1 VIAASFSSPKQASEI
16 SNMTRIWTAVFLT
29 VLSIGPAF
37 ADPIEGLWRTAADDH
52 GDIGYIRVEPC
63 GETFCGTLERA
74 ENARGEAIQPDTI
87 GRMIVWN
94 LAQASAGDYEGRI
107 YAPDRDKEYM
117 SRLELSGDSIA
128 VNGCVL
134 GGLICRNGGSWTRVQ

>member
-1 VIAASFSSPKQASEI
+1 MKRILTAIALA
-16 SNMTRIWTAVFLT
+16 
-29 VLSIGPAF
+29 VLSVGPVL
-37 ADPIEGLWRTAADDH
+37 ADPIEGLWRTSPDDH

-63 GETFCGTLERA
+63 GATFCGTLERA
-74 ENARGEAIQPDTI
+74 ENGQGEAIQPDTI

-94 LAQASAGDYEGRI
+94 LAQATAGEYEGRI

-117 SRLELSGDSIA
+117 SRLDLSGDSIA

-134 GGLICRNGGSWTRVQ
+134 GGLICRNGGNWTRVK

>member
-1 VIAASFSSPKQASEI
+1 MKHI
-16 SNMTRIWTAVFLT
+16 TTAVLLS
-29 VLSIGPAF
+29 VLAVGPAL
-37 ADPIEGLWRTAADDH
+37 ADPIEGLWRTAPDDH

-63 GETFCGTLERA
+63 GQTFCGTLERA
-74 ENARGEAIQPDTI
+74 ENAQGEAIQPDTI
-87 GRMIVWN
+87 GRKIVWN
-94 LAQASAGDYEGRI
+94 LELASSGEYEGRI

-117 SRLELSGDSIA
+117 SRLELSGDRIS